1 MINISSITNVTDPN
15 KLGAVRMN
23 LKNLLY
29 IISYAHDIFCSQLL
43 ISKFK
48 SHKKYKNVS
57 INRNYYNY
65 QFDRHIANN

>member
-1 MINISSITNVTDPN
+1 MINIFSITNVTDPN
-15 KLGAVRMN
+15 KLCTLRMN

-48 SHKKYKNVS
+48 SQKKYKNV
-57 INRNYYNY
+57 IRNRNYYNY
-65 QFDRHIANN
+65 EFDRHIANN